1 METTTIIVCFF
12 VFLAGLIDS
21 VAGGGGLISLP
32 AYIASGLPP
41 HMALGTNKF
50 SSSFGTF
57 TATMRFAMNGKLN
70 YFTALFS
77 IIFAFIGS
85 YIGAS
90 LALMVDEN
98 AIRYLLIVAV
108 PIVAIFTLM
117 NKNMDAPKKKDYTK
131 MQTILLSATIGLFLG
146 MYDGFFGPGMGMFL
160 ILANVN
166 ILGLNAVTAGGNAK
180 LVNLSSNLAAVLRF
194 ILDGSVMYS
203 VGIPAAICG
212 ILGNYI
218 GSGLAIKNGSKIMKP
233 VMIVVMI
240 LLLGQ
245 VVLDLINA

>member
-131 MQTILLSATIGLFLG
+131 LQTILLSATIGLFLG